1 MESRRQEESDRIEP
15 EIQDDGTET
24 TNIDEEDVEELH
36 NSLKEVVQD
45 PAVKPKFQCLM
56 VDPSF
61 SMVTVQSE
69 DSGIVWETASSRCS
83 TPWASEASSPSDSYS
98 LEGSGTQGNIVI
110 IMDEDKVRRKKKT
123 SSRGKLGDRFRRPG
137 SRLSGPAI
145 GEERPAM
152 IEVSVPNIR
161 CEDSEDGQTAEGKPD
176 KDQELFNLISE
187 GFEILNI
194 VVPSKLPTVD
204 EECSTEL
211 ADNLS
216 YLEDTP
222 KIKTK
227 CKQESPAPTTIP
239 NVIDIDIDI
248 QEIKDDS
255 QKGLSQTPANEQLK
269 KDETDMDYL
278 EKFTLL
284 DQHAPDDESEKSE
297 TTQDIQQEEPQVPG
311 EEQKVEHTVVEN
323 SFVIVNEVEIEGD
336 HLDEVFYGASC
347 NAEPQL
353 PSHHKEDKEHASGSF
368 KALKECGST
377 LFGSQ
382 ESILTPI
389 FLPPGPPKIID
400 QDLLDEPRAMS
411 FHYLDLYED
420 AIGDR
425 KKDEDASDIE
435 SVVSEKSFK
444 RRYSDSDDGD
454 GYLEKFILKDDTPAV
469 EDVHEVDTPGNDRV
483 IWPQSKFEMTGCLI
497 RVKEDDAPQEEDVGV
512 NQVELESKQIIKD
525 ECQPSYSSK
534 ECEDCDGLK
543 TGCMTVKSVS
553 ETLEGCEDCDLKTGC
568 AIQKMVSSDKLPFKI
583 NEVLKTA
590 NQESDKS
597 ILIEDEKRSEVQELK
612 HMDERV
618 SGGLVEEKLAELNDK
633 LEILPQEP
641 TKYDDKKVTDRA
653 AELQETIIITKEEAL
668 DKGQQVTHTTQEI
681 SKPNLVKDIHVKDT
695 SATTTAEETG
705 IVQEI
710 SQNTVCEPEKCED
723 VTKHAGEKLTVP
735 EPEYQVKV
743 SKAVLESNSEV
754 LKHREIPA
762 VEEDLRDTAVQS
774 ILTES
779 GKQEQVTEKTMVP
792 EVEGH
797 IISEA
802 VDSEVKTD
810 LKTISEQKVLEE
822 LLVSELDTTEE
833 KVEEIKV
840 EATEKLK
847 EQTETDTVPVF
858 DKKTSATDSVTL
870 EKTETV
876 DLASAVE
883 SPNNLDKCVFTPE
896 KKEGEL
902 GEMEKYSEIPTGYDK
917 ILGISGKTKE
927 AESDVVTLTQEIP
940 VACPSA
946 PEITERYLAAA
957 VADEEVGREE
967 NLELADAHV
976 LYDSHAEIKM
986 ISLIPASQTDDS
998 SKVTVPP
1005 PVTKEEDSEI
1015 RDVDRSNLE
1024 TTGEALRPVYPV
1036 AVDEIDGVS
1045 KVSVQEV
1052 EGKNEG
1058 KSKKILL
1065 KDTHKEDLWRTLEP
1079 ASPSPPVE
1087 IQDSTMRVSPLE
1099 EVEYI
1104 KENNNFAVDRNL
1116 KRATGPF
1123 STLRSFSPLEDLS
1136 GFGRDLAEFDLQKEI
1151 YEELDYE
1158 MVTEQDAR
1166 QSETE
1171 VTVGKEDHGQDQER
1185 GQDQSP
1191 EPTIEADY
1199 EFIEDLDDT
1208 QISEL
1213 RQLKEKGEIKP
1224 MDAFCLVCH
1233 CPVLMSEGGHENHE
1247 VSTLEKAFEDIKNQL
1262 SNWISILQERSEN
1275 IEDMVSELELAYNS
1289 VEEQCKDGEKA
1300 LDEQNEEMMK
1310 LVMERYN
1317 EMSQTMEE
1325 EKKAKLEQLYDQIV
1339 SFQENTDAAKE
1350 TMEMTTKEM
1359 EETDELAFLSSYKD
1373 IDMRLKT
1380 ALDSAMSLELGPRGL
1395 LVFEDYAKGT
1405 TGNEKKNRQVIP
1417 VPQQPH
1423 LQPQEANSA
1432 TGTSVTVYWTVN
1444 EGDII
1449 DCFQVYCMEE
1459 PQGAI
1464 SEEYRVTV
1472 KESHCNLEELEPDKC
1487 YKVWVMAVNYTGC
1500 SLPSERL
1507 PFRTAPSVPVIN
1519 PEACT
1524 VLWDSATI
1532 RWSSSLHS
1540 AAESFTL
1547 EYCRQYALEGEGL
1560 RSVSGIKGCEHKV
1573 LLQPNEN
1580 FLFYIKSVNSAGASD
1595 QSEAALISTRGTR
1608 FHLLSET
1615 ANMVLKVSEDK
1626 NSVQYPVETYNKMSA
1641 FIECPAVRGELLLS
1655 VGYHYWETV
1664 VAGCKAY
1671 RIGVAYQTE
1680 PQDSTVGDSS
1690 TSWCLHCVPTSI
1702 SCRFELLHDSVESD
1716 IFVTNVPA
1724 RIGTLLD
1731 FTQGRLVFFNAQNG
1745 QCLGSFQQAFSQPCY
1760 PVFTLERPGNLEL
1773 KMTMEV
1779 PEFAKHW

>member
-1 MESRRQEESDRIEP
+1 MDKMEPHTQEESDRIEP
-15 EIQDDGTET
+15 EIQDERTEA
-24 TNIDEEDVEELH
+24 TNIDDGEVEELH

-110 IMDEDKVRRKKKT
+110 IMDEEKVKRKKKT
-123 SSRGKLGDRFRRPG
+123 SSRGKFGDRFRRPG

-161 CEDSEDGQTAEGKPD
+161 CEDSEDGQPAEEKPN

-211 ADNLS
+211 TDNLS
-216 YLEDTP
+216 YLEATP
-222 KIKTK
+222 KIKAK
-227 CKQESPAPTTIP
+227 CKYESQAPTAIP
-239 NVIDIDIDI
+239 KVTDVDI

-255 QKGLSQTPANEQLK
+255 QEGLSQTPANEQLK

-278 EKFTLL
+278 EKFTLQ
-284 DQHAPDDESEKSE
+284 DQHAPDDESEKPE
-297 TTQDIQQEEPQVPG
+297 PTQDIQEPQVP
-311 EEQKVEHTVVEN
+311 EEQKVEDTVDEN
-323 SFVIVNEVEIEGD
+323 SFVIVSEVEIAED
-336 HLDEVFYGASC
+336 HVDEVFYGASC

-353 PSHHKEDKEHASGSF
+353 PSHRKEDEEHASGSF
-368 KALKECGST
+368 KTLKECGST

-382 ESILTPI
+382 ETILTPI

-420 AIGDR
+420 AVGDR
-425 KKDEDASDIE
+425 KKDDDASDIE

-444 RRYSDSDDGD
+444 RRFSDSDDGD
-454 GYLEKFILKDDTPAV
+454 GYLEKFILKDDTSVV
-469 EDVHEVDTPGNDRV
+469 EDVQEVDTPSSDRV
-483 IWPQSKFEMTGCLI
+483 IWPQNKFEMTGCLI
-497 RVKEDDAPQEEDVGV
+497 RVKQDDAPKEEDAGV
-512 NQVELESKQIIKD
+512 SQAELESKHVIKD
-525 ECQPSYSSK
+525 ERQPSYSSK
-534 ECEDCDGLK
+534 DCEDCAGLK
-543 TGCMTVKSVS
+543 TSCMTVKSVS
-553 ETLEGCEDCDLKTGC
+553 ETFQGCDDFDMKTGC
-568 AIQKMVSSDKLPFKI
+568 AIQKGVSSDKLPFKA
-583 NEVLKTA
+583 A
-590 NQESDKS
+590 NQESGKS
-597 ILIEDEKRSEVQELK
+597 ILIEDGKQIEVQELK
-612 HMDERV
+612 DMDKQI
-618 SGGLVEEKLAELNDK
+618 SGGLVEEKMTGLNDK
-633 LEILPQEP
+633 LKILPQQP
-641 TKYDDKKVTDRA
+641 TQNDDDEVT
-653 AELQETIIITKEEAL
+653 ELQETVIITKEEAL
-668 DKGQQVTHTTQEI
+668 DKGQQVTDTTQEI
-681 SKPNLVKDIHVKDT
+681 GKPNLVNDIDVKAT
-695 SATTTAEETG
+695 SATTTAEE
-705 IVQEI
+705 IRPLYQEEVI
-710 SQNTVCEPEKCED
+710 SQIKCCEPCKD
-723 VTKHAGEKLTVP
+723 MTKRSGEKMTIV
-735 EPEYQVKV
+735 EPENQVKI
-743 SKAVLESNSEV
+743 SKAVLESKSEV
-754 LKHREIPA
+754 LESREIPA
-762 VEEDLRDTAVQS
+762 VVVEDLRDSAVRS
-774 ILTES
+774 IFPES
-779 GKQEQVTEKTMVP
+779 GEQEQVTDAAMVP
-792 EVEGH
+792 DVEGH
-797 IISEA
+797 VTSEA
-802 VDSEVKTD
+802 VDSD
-810 LKTISEQKVLEE
+810 LKTISDQKVLEE
-822 LLVSELDTTEE
+822 LPVREADTTEE
-833 KVEEIKV
+833 RVEEIKV
-840 EATEKLK
+840 KAIEKTK
-847 EQTETDTVPVF
+847 EQTEKDTVPVF
-858 DKKTSATDSVTL
+858 DRKTSATDSVTT
-870 EKTETV
+870 EKRETI
-876 DLASAVE
+876 DSASAVE
-883 SPNNLDKCVFTPE
+883 SSSNVAKSVFIPE
-896 KKEGEL
+896 KKEGVLREIK
-902 GEMEKYSEIPTGYDK
+902 KYSKIPTGYDQ
-917 ILGISGKTKE
+917 ILEISGETKE
-927 AESDVVTLTQEIP
+927 AESDLVTMTQEIP

-946 PEITERYLAAA
+946 PEITESDLAAA
-957 VADEEVGREE
+957 ALNEEVGREE
-967 NLELADAHV
+967 NRELPDAHV
-976 LYDSHAEIKM
+976 LNDSHAEIAM
-986 ISLIPASQTDDS
+986 ISLIPATKTDDS
-998 SKVTVPP
+998 SKVTVPS
-1005 PVTKEEDSEI
+1005 PVTKEESSEI
-1015 RDVDRSNLE
+1015 RDVAIDRSNLE
-1024 TTGEALRPVYPV
+1024 TTGEALQLV
-1036 AVDEIDGVS
+1036 DGVS
-1045 KVSVQEV
+1045 KVSVQEL
-1052 EGKNEG
+1052 EGRNES

-1065 KDTHKEDLWRTLEP
+1065 KDTHKEELWRTLEP

-1099 EVEYI
+1099 EVGYM
-1104 KENNNFAVDRNL
+1104 KENDNFAMDQKI
-1116 KRATGPF
+1116 KRDKG
-1123 STLRSFSPLEDLS
+1123 TLRSFSPLEDLS
-1136 GFGRDLAEFDLQKEI
+1136 GFGRDSAELDLQKEL

-1158 MVTEQDAR
+1158 MVTKQDAR
-1166 QSETE
+1166 ESETE
-1171 VTVGKEDHGQDQER
+1171 VTVGKEEYQER

-1191 EPTIEADY
+1191 APAIVADY
-1199 EFIEDLDDT
+1199 EFIEDLDGG
-1208 QISEL
+1208 QISQL
-1213 RQLKEKGEIKP
+1213 RLLKEKGEIQP
-1224 MDAFCLVCH
+1224 MDAFCLVCR
-1233 CPVLMSEGGHENHE
+1233 CPILMSDGGHENHE

-1262 SNWISILQERSEN
+1262 SNWISVLQERSEN
-1275 IEDMVSELELAYNS
+1275 IEDMVSELELAYNT
-1289 VEEQCKDGEKA
+1289 VEEQCKDSEKA
-1300 LDEQNEEMMK
+1300 LDEQNEKMMT

-1339 SFQENTDAAKE
+1339 SFQENSDSAKE
-1350 TMEMTTKEM
+1350 TMEMATKEM
-1359 EETDELAFLSSYKD
+1359 EETNELAFLSSYKD

-1380 ALDSAMSLELGPRGL
+1380 ALDLVMSLELGPQGL

-1432 TGTSVTVYWTVN
+1432 TSTSVTVYWTVN

-1500 SLPSERL
+1500 SMPSERL

-1519 PEACT
+1519 PEGCT

-1532 RWSSSLHS
+1532 RWSSSQPS

-1595 QSEAALISTRGTR
+1595 QSEAALVSTRGTR

-1615 ANMVLKVSEDK
+1615 ANMALKVSEDQ
-1626 NSVQYPVETYNKMSA
+1626 NSVQYPVETYNKM
-1641 FIECPAVRGELLLS
+1641 FTLIECPAVRGELLPR

-1680 PQDSTVGDSS
+1680 PQDSTVGESS
-1690 TSWCLHCVPTSI
+1690 ASWCLHCVPTSI

-1716 IFVTNVPA
+1716 IFVTDVPA

-1773 KMTMEV
+1773 KMTTEV

>member
-1 MESRRQEESDRIEP
+1 
-15 EIQDDGTET
+15 
-24 TNIDEEDVEELH
+24 
-36 NSLKEVVQD
+36 
-45 PAVKPKFQCLM
+45 M

-110 IMDEDKVRRKKKT
+110 IMDEDKVRRRKKT

-161 CEDSEDGQTAEGKPD
+161 CEDSDDGQTAEGKPD

-211 ADNLS
+211 PDNLS

-227 CKQESPAPTTIP
+227 CKHESLAPTTIP
-239 NVIDIDIDI
+239 KDTEIDI
-248 QEIKDDS
+248 QEVKDNS
-255 QKGLSQTPANEQLK
+255 HTGLSQTPANEQLK

-284 DQHAPDDESEKSE
+284 DQHAPDSEKPGP
-297 TTQDIQQEEPQVPG
+297 TQDIQQEETQVH
-311 EEQKVEHTVVEN
+311 EKEQKVEDIVDEN
-323 SFVIVNEVEIEGD
+323 SFVIVTEVEIADD
-336 HLDEVFYGASC
+336 HLDEVFYGVSC
-347 NAEPQL
+347 NAEPGL
-353 PSHHKEDKEHASGSF
+353 PSHHKENLEHESGSL
-368 KALKECGST
+368 KTLKECGST

-382 ESILTPI
+382 ETILTPI

-420 AIGDR
+420 ALGDR
-425 KKDEDASDIE
+425 KKDGDTSDIE

-454 GYLEKFILKDDTPAV
+454 GYLEKFILKDDTPVV
-469 EDVHEVDTPGNDRV
+469 EDVQEVDTPASDRV
-483 IWPQSKFEMTGCLI
+483 IWPQNKFEMTGCLI
-497 RVKEDDAPQEEDVGV
+497 RAKEDDAPQEEDVGV
-512 NQVELESKQIIKD
+512 DQAELESKHDVKD

-534 ECEDCDGLK
+534 DCEDCDDGLK
-543 TGCMTVKSVS
+543 TGCVTVKSVS
-553 ETLEGCEDCDLKTGC
+553 ENVEGCEDCDLKTGC
-568 AIQKMVSSDKLPFKI
+568 ATRKTVSSDKLPLKI
-583 NEVLKTA
+583 NEVFKTA
-590 NQESDKS
+590 NQESDKTL
-597 ILIEDEKRSEVQELK
+597 LIEDGKQSKVQELK
-612 HMDERV
+612 HTDKQV
-618 SGGLVEEKLAELNDK
+618 SRGLVEEKVTGLNDK
-633 LEILPQEP
+633 VVILPQQL
-641 TKYDDKKVTDRA
+641 TKKDNKKVTAD
-653 AELQETIIITKEEAL
+653 LQETITITMEEAL
-668 DKGQQVTHTTQEI
+668 DKGQQARTTRQEI
-681 SKPNLVKDIHVKDT
+681 GKPNLVKDLAT
-695 SATTTAEETG
+695 STAEEIG
-705 IVQEI
+705 SVLQEEI
-710 SQNTVCEPEKCED
+710 CQKKVCEKMPEC
-723 VTKHAGEKLTVP
+723 
-735 EPEYQVKV
+735 QVKI
-743 SKAVLESNSEV
+743 SKAVLESKSEV
-754 LKHREIPA
+754 LESKAIPA
-762 VEEDLRDTAVQS
+762 LEEALKDTAVQS
-774 ILTES
+774 TVPES
-779 GKQEQVTEKTMVP
+779 RKQEQVTDKTLVP
-792 EVEGH
+792 EVED
-797 IISEA
+797 I
-802 VDSEVKTD
+802 DSDVQTD
-810 LKTISEQKVLEE
+810 LKTIREQKIVDEAG
-822 LLVSELDTTEE
+822 TTEE
-833 KVEEIKV
+833 KVDEIKV
-840 EATEKLK
+840 KATEKLK
-847 EQTETDTVPVF
+847 EQTEKDTVPVF
-858 DKKTSATDSVTL
+858 DRKTSGTDSVTT
-870 EKTETV
+870 EKTET
-876 DLASAVE
+876 AEAVE
-883 SPNNLDKCVFTPE
+883 SLNNVAKCVFTHE
-896 KKEGEL
+896 KKDDEL
-902 GEMEKYSEIPTGYDK
+902 EEMETYSEKPTGYD
-917 ILGISGKTKE
+917 LREISGDTRE
-927 AESDVVTLTQEIP
+927 AESDVV
-940 VACPSA
+940 CPPA
-946 PEITERYLAAA
+946 PEITERDLTAG
-957 VADEEVGREE
+957 VVDVEVGRKE
-967 NLELADAHV
+967 NLELADV
-976 LYDSHAEIKM
+976 LNDSHAEIKM
-986 ISLIPASQTDDS
+986 ISLIPATEPDAS

-1005 PVTKEEDSEI
+1005 TVTKEENSVI
-1015 RDVDRSNLE
+1015 MDVVIDRNKLE
-1024 TTGEALRPVYPV
+1024 VTAEALKPVYQEDV
-1036 AVDEIDGVS
+1036 NRVDD
-1045 KVSVQEV
+1045 VQEV
-1052 EGKNEG
+1052 EGKN
-1058 KSKKILL
+1058 KSKTKKILL
-1065 KDTHKEDLWRTLEP
+1065 KDTHKEELWRTLEP
-1079 ASPSPPVE
+1079 ASPSPPME

-1104 KENNNFAVDRNL
+1104 EENDNNATDRSL
-1116 KRATGPF
+1116 KIDKGPF

-1136 GFGRDLAEFDLQKEI
+1136 GFGRDLAEPDLQKEI

-1158 MVTEQDAR
+1158 IVTEHDAR

-1171 VTVGKEDHGQDQER
+1171 VTAAKEEYVEHGQDEFQ
-1185 GQDQSP
+1185 
-1191 EPTIEADY
+1191 EPTFEADY
-1199 EFIEDLDDT
+1199 EFIEDLDST

-1213 RQLKEKGEIKP
+1213 RQVKEKVEIQP
-1224 MDAFCLVCH
+1224 MDAFCLVCRY
-1233 CPVLMSEGGHENHE
+1233 PILLSDGGHGNHE

-1262 SNWISILQERSEN
+1262 SNWISVLQERSEN

-1289 VEEQCKDGEKA
+1289 VEIKAHLIVSMSGGTQDQCKDGEKA
-1300 LDEQNEEMMK
+1300 LDQQNEEMMK
-1310 LVMERYN
+1310 LVMEQYN

-1325 EKKAKLEQLYDQIV
+1325 QKKAKLEQLYDQIV
-1339 SFQENTDAAKE
+1339 SFQKNVDSAKE
-1350 TMEMTTKEM
+1350 MMEMTTKEV
-1359 EETDELAFLSSYKD
+1359 EETDELVFLSSYKD

-1380 ALDSAMSLELGPRGL
+1380 ALDSVMSLELGPRGL

-1405 TGNEKKNRQVIP
+1405 TGNGKKNRQVIP

-1432 TGTSVTVYWTVN
+1432 TSTSVTVYWTVN

-1459 PQGAI
+1459 PQGVI

-1524 VLWDSATI
+1524 VLWESATI
-1532 RWSSSLHS
+1532 RWSLSQPS

-1560 RSVSGIKGCEHKV
+1560 RSVSGVKGCEHKV

-1580 FLFYIKSVNSAGASD
+1580 FLFYIKSVNSVGASE

-1615 ANMVLKVSEDK
+1615 ANMALKVSEDK
-1626 NSVQYPVETYNKMSA
+1626 NSVQYPVETYDKMA
-1641 FIECPAVRGELLLS
+1641 TLIECPAVRGELLPR

-1680 PQDSTVGDSS
+1680 PHDSTVGDSS

-1716 IFVTNVPA
+1716 IFVTDVPA

-1731 FTQGRLVFFNAQNG
+1731 FTQCRLVFFNAQNG

-1773 KMTMEV
+1773 KMTTEV
-1779 PEFAKHW
+1779 PEFAKQW

>member
-1 MESRRQEESDRIEP
+1 MESHAQEESERTES
-15 EIQDDGTET
+15 EIQDDGTEA
-24 TNIDEEDVEELH
+24 TNIDDEEVEELH
-36 NSLKEVVQD
+36 NSLKEVVDD

-110 IMDEDKVRRKKKT
+110 IMDEDKVRRRKKT

-161 CEDSEDGQTAEGKPD
+161 CEDSQDGQTADGKPD

-211 ADNLS
+211 PDNLS

-227 CKQESPAPTTIP
+227 CKHESLAPTTIP
-239 NVIDIDIDI
+239 EDTGIDI
-248 QEIKDDS
+248 QEVKDDS
-255 QKGLSQTPANEQLK
+255 HAGLSQTPANEQLN

-284 DQHAPDDESEKSE
+284 DHQAPDSEKSGS
-297 TTQDIQQEEPQVPG
+297 TQDIQQEEAQVH
-311 EEQKVEHTVVEN
+311 EKEQKVEDTADEN
-323 SFVIVNEVEIEGD
+323 SFVIVTDVEIADD

-347 NAEPQL
+347 NAAREL
-353 PSHHKEDKEHASGSF
+353 PSHHKEDLEHASGS
-368 KALKECGST
+368 LKTPKEWGST

-382 ESILTPI
+382 ETILTPI

-420 AIGDR
+420 ALGYR
-425 KKDEDASDIE
+425 KKDEDTSDIE

-454 GYLEKFILKDDTPAV
+454 GYLEKFILKDDTPVV
-469 EDVHEVDTPGNDRV
+469 EDVQEVDTPASDRV
-483 IWPQSKFEMTGCLI
+483 IWPQNKFEMTGCLI
-497 RVKEDDAPQEEDVGV
+497 RVKEDDTPQEEDVGV
-512 NQVELESKQIIKD
+512 DQAEFERKHDIKD
-525 ECQPSYSSK
+525 ERQPSYSSK
-534 ECEDCDGLK
+534 DCEDCDDGLK
-543 TGCMTVKSVS
+543 TGCVTVKRVS
-553 ETLEGCEDCDLKTGC
+553 ETVEGCEDKTGC
-568 AIQKMVSSDKLPFKI
+568 VTRETVSSDKLPFKI
-583 NEVLKTA
+583 SEVFKTA
-590 NQESDKS
+590 NQESDKTL
-597 ILIEDEKRSEVQELK
+597 LIEDGKQSKVQELK
-612 HMDERV
+612 HTDKQV
-618 SGGLVEEKLAELNDK
+618 SRGSVEEKVTGLNDK
-633 LEILPQEP
+633 VEILPQQL
-641 TKYDDKKVTDRA
+641 TKKDDKQVKADLRESITITMK
-653 AELQETIIITKEEAL
+653 ETP
-668 DKGQQVTHTTQEI
+668 DKGQQATTTRQKI
-681 SKPNLVKDIHVKDT
+681 GKPNLVKDFDVKDT
-695 SATTTAEETG
+695 SATRTAEEIG
-705 IVQEI
+705 SVHQEKI
-710 SQNTVCEPEKCED
+710 SQQKVCESEKCKD
-723 VTKHAGEKLTVP
+723 VTKPSGEKMP
-735 EPEYQVKV
+735 EFHRKS
-743 SKAVLESNSEV
+743 SKAVLESRSEV
-754 LKHREIPA
+754 LESKEIPA
-762 VEEDLRDTAVQS
+762 VEEALKDTAVQS
-774 ILTES
+774 IVPES
-779 GKQEQVTEKTMVP
+779 GKQEQFTDKTLLP
-792 EVEGH
+792 DL
-797 IISEA
+797 
-802 VDSEVKTD
+802 DSEVQTD
-810 LKTISEQKVLEE
+810 LKTIREQKILNEAG
-822 LLVSELDTTEE
+822 TTEE
-833 KVEEIKV
+833 RDDEIKV
-840 EATEKLK
+840 KATEQLK
-847 EQTETDTVPVF
+847 EQTEKDTVTVF
-858 DKKTSATDSVTL
+858 DRKTSGTDGVTT
-870 EKTETV
+870 EKTE
-876 DLASAVE
+876 AVE
-883 SPNNLDKCVFTPE
+883 SLNNVAKCVFTHE
-896 KKEGEL
+896 KKDDEL
-902 GEMEKYSEIPTGYDK
+902 GEMEVYSEKPTGYD
-917 ILGISGKTKE
+917 LREISGDTKE
-927 AESDVVTLTQEIP
+927 AESDVV
-940 VACPSA
+940 CPPA
-946 PEITERYLAAA
+946 PEITERD
-957 VADEEVGREE
+957 VVDEKVGR
-967 NLELADAHV
+967 NLADV
-976 LYDSHAEIKM
+976 LNDSHAEIKM
-986 ISLIPASQTDDS
+986 ISLIPATEPDAA

-1005 PVTKEEDSEI
+1005 TGTKEENSAI
-1015 RDVDRSNLE
+1015 MDVVIDRNKLGV
-1024 TTGEALRPVYPV
+1024 TAEALKPVYQEDV
-1036 AVDEIDGVS
+1036 NRVDD
-1045 KVSVQEV
+1045 VQKV
-1052 EGKNEG
+1052 EGKN
-1058 KSKKILL
+1058 KSKTKKILL
-1065 KDTHKEDLWRTLEP
+1065 KDTHKEELWRTLEP
-1079 ASPSPPVE
+1079 ASPSPPME

-1099 EVEYI
+1099 AVEYI
-1104 KENNNFAVDRNL
+1104 EENNNFATDQSL
-1116 KRATGPF
+1116 KRDKGPF

-1136 GFGRDLAEFDLQKEI
+1136 GFGRDLAEPDLQKEI

-1158 MVTEQDAR
+1158 VVTEHDAR
-1166 QSETE
+1166 QSEMD
-1171 VTVGKEDHGQDQER
+1171 VTAAKGEYVEHGQDEFQEP
-1185 GQDQSP
+1185 SF
-1191 EPTIEADY
+1191 EADY
-1199 EFIEDLDDT
+1199 EFIEDLDNT
-1208 QISEL
+1208 QISAL
-1213 RQLKEKGEIKP
+1213 RQLKEKVEIQP
-1224 MDAFCLVCH
+1224 MDAFCLVCR
-1233 CPVLMSEGGHENHE
+1233 CPILLSDGGHGNHE

-1262 SNWISILQERSEN
+1262 SNWISVLQERSEN

-1289 VEEQCKDGEKA
+1289 VEDQCKDGEKA
-1300 LDEQNEEMMK
+1300 LDQQNEEMMK

-1325 EKKAKLEQLYDQIV
+1325 EKKAKLEQLYDQIL
-1339 SFQENTDAAKE
+1339 SFQKDIDSAKE
-1350 TMEMTTKEM
+1350 MMETTTKEV

-1380 ALDSAMSLELGPRGL
+1380 ALDSVMSLELGPRGL

-1405 TGNEKKNRQVIP
+1405 TGNGKKNRQVIP

-1432 TGTSVTVYWTVN
+1432 TSTSVTVYWTVN

-1449 DCFQVYCMEE
+1449 DCFQVYCMED

-1524 VLWDSATI
+1524 VLWESATI
-1532 RWSSSLHS
+1532 RWSLSQPS

-1560 RSVSGIKGCEHKV
+1560 RSVSGIRGCEHKV

-1580 FLFYIKSVNSAGASD
+1580 FLFYIKSVNSAGASE

-1615 ANMVLKVSEDK
+1615 ANMALKVSEDQ
-1626 NSVQYPVETYNKMSA
+1626 NSVQYPVETYNKMA
-1641 FIECPAVRGELLLS
+1641 TLIECPAVRGELLPR

-1671 RIGVAYQTE
+1671 RIGVAYQTG
-1680 PQDSTVGDSS
+1680 PHDSTVGDSS

-1716 IFVTNVPA
+1716 IFVTDVPT

-1760 PVFTLERPGNLEL
+1760 TVFTLERPGNLEL
-1773 KMTMEV
+1773 KMTTEV
-1779 PEFAKHW
+1779 PEFAKQW

>member
-1 MESRRQEESDRIEP
+1 MESHMQEDGDRIDP
-15 EIQDDGTET
+15 EIQDDGTEAA
-24 TNIDEEDVEELH
+24 NIVDEEVEELH

-83 TPWASEASSPSDSYS
+83 TPWASEASSPSDSFS

-110 IMDEDKVRRKKKT
+110 IMDEDKVRRRKKT

-137 SRLSGPAI
+137 SRLSGAAI

-152 IEVSVPNIR
+152 MEVSLPNIR

-227 CKQESPAPTTIP
+227 CKHQSRVPTTIP
-239 NVIDIDIDI
+239 EVIDN
-248 QEIKDDS
+248 QEIQDDRQS
-255 QKGLSQTPANEQLK
+255 GLSQTPANKQLK

-284 DQHAPDDESEKSE
+284 DQHAADGKSKRAES
-297 TTQDIQQEEPQVPG
+297 TQDTEQEETQMPA
-311 EEQKVEHTVVEN
+311 EEQEAEDSVDEDT
-323 SFVIVNEVEIEGD
+323 FVIVTEVEIADD

-347 NAEPQL
+347 NAEPEYQ
-353 PSHHKEDKEHASGSF
+353 SHHKEDKEHASGSV
-368 KALKECGST
+368 KKLKECGSD
-377 LFGSQ
+377 LFECQ
-382 ESILTPI
+382 ETILTPI

-411 FHYLDLYED
+411 FHYSDLYED
-420 AIGDR
+420 ATGAIKR
-425 KKDEDASDIE
+425 DEDASDVE

-444 RRYSDSDDGD
+444 RRFSDSDDGD
-454 GYLEKFILKDDTPAV
+454 GYLEKFILKDDTPVV
-469 EDVHEVDTPGNDRV
+469 EDLHDVDTPEGDRV
-483 IWPQSKFEMTGCLI
+483 IWPQNKFEITGCLI
-497 RVKEDDAPQEEDVGV
+497 RVKEDDAPQKEDAGA
-512 NQVELESKQIIKD
+512 NQVEIESKDVIQD
-525 ECQPSYSSK
+525 ECQPSYSAQD
-534 ECEDCDGLK
+534 CEGCKGLK
-543 TGCMTVKSVS
+543 TGCMAVTC
-553 ETLEGCEDCDLKTGC
+553 ETLEGCEDCDMKTGC
-568 AIQKMVSSDKLPFKI
+568 KFPKIVLSDKIP
-583 NEVLKTA
+583 LKA
-590 NQESDKS
+590 YRESDKIMS
-597 ILIEDEKRSEVQELK
+597 IEDGQQSKV
-612 HMDERV
+612 
-618 SGGLVEEKLAELNDK
+618 
-633 LEILPQEP
+633 LEIKLMEKQGSSSLVNKAETDLHDKPEVLQEQP
-641 TKYDDKKVTDRA
+641 VKNYEKKVTDKI
-653 AELQETIIITKEEAL
+653 AELQDTIIINKEEAS
-668 DKGQQVTHTTQEI
+668 DQGQQVSSTTQDI
-681 SKPNLVKDIHVKDT
+681 AKPNLVNDIHEHVKDT
-695 SATTTAEETG
+695 SATTLAEETEC
-705 IVQEI
+705 VHQEKI
-710 SQNTVCEPEKCED
+710 SKLVKSED
-723 VTKHAGEKLTVP
+723 VTKHSGETIP
-735 EPEYQVKV
+735 EQVKV
-743 SKAVLESNSEV
+743 LKAEPESKSEV
-754 LKHREIPA
+754 LKSKITPDV
-762 VEEDLRDTAVQS
+762 VEGPKDNVAQS
-774 ILTES
+774 IFPES
-779 GKQEQVTEKTMVP
+779 KKQEKVTDKSIVQETK
-792 EVEGH
+792 GDDARGALNSD
-797 IISEA
+797 IKADI
-802 VDSEVKTD
+802 
-810 LKTISEQKVLEE
+810 KTISEQKVLEE
-822 LLVSELDTTEE
+822 LLVSDAARSKE
-833 KVEEIKV
+833 KVQEIKV
-840 EATEKLK
+840 EATENIK
-847 EQTETDTVPVF
+847 ERTEKDIVF
-858 DKKTSATDSVTL
+858 DRKISDSVTR
-870 EKTETV
+870 ESTETI
-876 DLASAVE
+876 DPASAVE
-883 SPNNLDKCVFTPE
+883 SSNNAAKFVVKPE
-896 KKEGEL
+896 KFDKL
-902 GEMEKYSEIPTGYDK
+902 EKSSEIPTSNDK
-917 ILGISGKTKE
+917 FIAIYGEPKE
-927 AESDVVTLTQEIP
+927 AESDVVTIKQEIS
-940 VACPSA
+940 VACPV
-946 PEITERYLAAA
+946 PEITERDVAEA
-957 VADEEVGREE
+957 VVDEEVSKEG
-967 NLELADAHV
+967 NLKLTDISI
-976 LYDSHAEIKM
+976 LNSHAEIKM
-986 ISLIPASQTDDS
+986 IPPVPATKTDDS
-998 SKVTVPP
+998 CHVIAPP
-1005 PVTKEEDSEI
+1005 PVRKEQDGEMREVATG
-1015 RDVDRSNLE
+1015 RRNLE
-1024 TTGEALRPVYPV
+1024 TTVEALKPLYPLALEKV
-1036 AVDEIDGVS
+1036 DGVS
-1045 KVSVQEV
+1045 KVVQEV
-1052 EGKNEG
+1052 KGKSES

-1065 KDTHKEDLWRTLEP
+1065 KDTHKEELWRTLES
-1079 ASPSPPVE
+1079 ASPSPPME
-1087 IQDSTMRVSPLE
+1087 KEDLTMRTSPLE

-1104 KENNNFAVDRNL
+1104 KVNDNSALELNKKMD
-1116 KRATGPF
+1116 KGF

-1136 GFGRDLAEFDLQKEI
+1136 GFCQDLAEPELQKEI

-1166 QSETE
+1166 QSESE
-1171 VTVGKEDHGQDQER
+1171 VTAGKEYKERFQDQALV
-1185 GQDQSP
+1185 
-1191 EPTIEADY
+1191 PTTETDY

-1213 RQLKEKGEIKP
+1213 KQLEKKKEIQP

-1233 CPVLMSEGGHENHE
+1233 CPILVSDGGHENHK
-1247 VSTLEKAFEDIKNQL
+1247 VSTLDKAFEDIKDQL
-1262 SNWISILQERSEN
+1262 SNWISVLQERSEN

-1289 VEEQCKDGEKA
+1289 VEDKCKDGEKV
-1300 LDEQNEEMMK
+1300 LDEQNEETLK

-1317 EMSQTMEE
+1317 EMSLSMEE

-1339 SFQENTDAAKE
+1339 SFQENNDSAKE
-1350 TMEMTTKEM
+1350 AMEMTTKEM
-1359 EETDELAFLSSYKD
+1359 EETDELAFLLSYKD
-1373 IDMRLKT
+1373 IEMRLKT

-1423 LQPQEANSA
+1423 LQLQEANSA
-1432 TGTSVTVYWTVN
+1432 TSTSVTVYWTVN

-1532 RWSSSLHS
+1532 RWSSSQPS
-1540 AAESFTL
+1540 AAETFTL

-1560 RSVSGIKGCEHKV
+1560 RSVSGIKGYEHKV

-1580 FLFYIKSVNSAGASD
+1580 FLFYIKSVNRVGASD

-1615 ANMVLKVSEDK
+1615 ANIVLKISEDK
-1626 NSVQYPVETYNKMSA
+1626 NSVQYPVKSYNKMPTL
-1641 FIECPAVRGELLLS
+1641 IECPAVRGELLPH

-1664 VAGCKAY
+1664 VAGCTAY

-1702 SCRFELLHDSVESD
+1702 SCRFELLHDNVESD

-1731 FTQGRLVFFNAQNG
+1731 FTQGRLVFFNALNG

-1773 KMTMEV
+1773 KMTTEV